1 MNQIQVDIV
10 QLQLLEAFI
19 NGVGYVRYIG
29 DDFCRHEELGSFNL
43 AFFDSNAHFR
53 LCVVYF
59 GIVKVIIAELD
70 GSINAIYGLPVD
82 AASSG
87 FVPSGPR
94 CFLLEQWM
102 SVAIE

>member
-1 MNQIQVDIV
+1 MDQVQVDIV
-10 QLQLLEAFI
+10 QLQLLEAFV
-19 NGVGYVRYIG
+19 NGVGYVRYVG

-43 AFFDSNAHFR
+43 AFFNGNTHFR

-59 GIVKVIIAELD
+59 SIVKVIIAKLD

-82 AASSG
+82 AARGG
-87 FVPSGPR
+87 FVPSRPR
-94 CFLLEQWM
+94 CFVLEQWM